1 MDAFQMDSQLWAE
14 KQFGQ
19 ARLGNKTRTKRLV
32 HLASQIAANPSGSL
46 PEQTGHWKDL
56 KAAYRLFDRKEVTF
70 EAVATPHWE
79 QTRQQCV
86 SGRYLVIDDTSE
98 LDFGIR
104 REIDGMGPT
113 GNGGGYGFLLHS
125 ALAVAADSE
134 AVVGLMGQ
142 RVHYRQ
148 HAAQKG
154 EREPTPEAQARIGDL
169 GPSHR
174 PSGPATGRGAV
185 GACLRPGRGQLRSI
199 LSRPVQGTSWVI
211 RVTQLQRKIW
221 DPSGKEMPLQQ
232 YLATL
237 PAKEMQEL
245 PLRTRP
251 AQPGRTA
258 QLTISFGALTM
269 PVPRQK
275 SSYLQALKPGP
286 IAMWVVWARELNAPK
301 HGEAIE
307 WVLYSALPVKSLDDA
322 GMVLAYYEKR
332 WGIEDWHKALKTGC
346 EVTQRQLKTS
356 QRLEPLVALLSVE
369 AVRLLQLRS
378 AARTE
383 PERPAAEVV
392 PHAYLAML
400 QKARGLKA
408 AEPLTV
414 RNFWRG
420 LAKLG
425 GFLGAERRG
434 AGLDH
439 HLARLGETHANV
451 AWCGPFQASRSDRI
465 NMGKD
470 KA

>member
-19 ARLGNKTRTKRLV
+19 ARLGNKTRTRRLV
-32 HLASQIAANPSGSL
+32 RLARQIAANPSGSL
-46 PEQTGHWKDL
+46 PEQTGQWKDL

-79 QTRQQCV
+79 QTRMQCV

-104 REIDGMGPT
+104 REIDGMGST

-148 HAAQKG
+148 HAPKKENASQRLKRKRESEIWGQVIDQVGPPPAGAQWVHVCDRG
-154 EREPTPEAQARIGDL
+154 ADNFEVFCHARARDILGDPSDATAAEDL
-169 GPSHR
+169 GPQWQR
-174 PSGPATGRGAV
+174 NAAATVSGDVAGEGNARTA
-185 GACLRPGRGQLRSI
+185 
-199 LSRPVQGTSWVI
+199 
-211 RVTQLQRKIW
+211 
-221 DPSGKEMPLQQ
+221 
-232 YLATL
+232 
-237 PAKEMQEL
+237 
-245 PLRTRP
+245 LRTRS
-251 AQPGRTA
+251 AQPGRTV

-286 IAMWVVWARELNAPK
+286 IAMWVVWAREVNAPK

-307 WVLYSALPVKSLDDA
+307 WVLYSALPVNSLEDA
-322 GMVLAYYEKR
+322 RMVLAYYEKR
-332 WGIEDWHKALKTGC
+332 WCIEDWHKALKTGC

-356 QRLEPLVALLSVE
+356 ARLEPLVALLSVE

-392 PHAYLAML
+392 PQAYLAML

-425 GFLGAERRG
+425 GFLGRTNDGEPGWITIWRG
-434 AGLDH
+434 WEKLTLLLHGAAL
-439 HLARLGETHANV
+439 
-451 AWCGPFQASRSDRI
+451 SRHPVPT
-465 NMGKD
+465 G
-470 KA
+470 

>member
-46 PEQTGHWKDL
+46 PEQTGQWKDL

-86 SGRYLVIDDTSE
+86 SGHYLVIDDTSE

-148 HAAQKG
+148 HAPKKENASQRLKRKRESEIWGQVIDQVGPPPAGAQWVHVC
-154 EREPTPEAQARIGDL
+154 D
-169 GPSHR
+169 
-174 PSGPATGRGAV
+174 RGADNFEV
-185 GACLRPGRGQLRSI
+185 FCHAH
-199 LSRPVQGTSWVI
+199 VQGTSWVI

-237 PAKEMQEL
+237 PAKGMQEL
-245 PLRTRP
+245 RLRTRS

-286 IAMWVVWARELNAPK
+286 IAMWVVWAREVNAPK

-307 WVLYSALPVKSLDDA
+307 WVLYSALPVNSLEDA
-322 GMVLAYYEKR
+322 RMVLAYYEKR
-332 WGIEDWHKALKTGC
+332 WCIEDWHKALKTGC

-356 QRLEPLVALLSVE
+356 ARLEPLVALLSVE

-392 PHAYLAML
+392 PQAYLAML

-425 GFLGAERRG
+425 GFLGRTNDGEPGWITIWRG
-434 AGLDH
+434 WEKLTLLLHGAAL
-439 HLARLGETHANV
+439 
-451 AWCGPFQASRSDRI
+451 SRHPVPT
-465 NMGKD
+465 G
-470 KA
+470 

>member
-19 ARLGNKTRTKRLV
+19 ARLGNKTRTRRLV
-32 HLASQIAANPSGSL
+32 RLARQIAANPSGSL
-46 PEQTGHWKDL
+46 PEQTGQWKDL

-79 QTRQQCV
+79 QTRMQCV
-86 SGRYLVIDDTSE
+86 SGRYLLIDDTSE

-148 HAAQKG
+148 HAPKKENASQRLKRKRESEIWGQVIDQVGPPPAGAQWVHVC
-154 EREPTPEAQARIGDL
+154 D
-169 GPSHR
+169 
-174 PSGPATGRGAV
+174 RGADNFEV
-185 GACLRPGRGQLRSI
+185 FCHAR
-199 LSRPVQGTSWVI
+199 VQGTSWVI

-237 PAKEMQEL
+237 PAKGMQEL
-245 PLRTRP
+245 RLRTRS

-286 IAMWVVWARELNAPK
+286 IAMWVVWAREVNAPK

-307 WVLYSALPVKSLDDA
+307 WVLYSALPGQQFGRCADGPGVLREALVYRRLAQSFEDGLSSDA
-322 GMVLAYYEKR
+322 ATAQDL
-332 WGIEDWHKALKTGC
+332 
-346 EVTQRQLKTS
+346 
-356 QRLEPLVALLSVE
+356 
-369 AVRLLQLRS
+369 S
-378 AARTE
+378 AAGAAGG
-383 PERPAAEVV
+383 PAEC
-392 PHAYLAML
+392 
-400 QKARGLKA
+400 GS
-408 AEPLTV
+408 
-414 RNFWRG
+414 
-420 LAKLG
+420 
-425 GFLGAERRG
+425 GATATASVGSADR
-434 AGLDH
+434 AG
-439 HLARLGETHANV
+439 T
-451 AWCGPFQASRSDRI
+451 SRSR
-465 NMGKD
+465 GRSPSLLGHATKSPR
-470 KA
+470 AQGC